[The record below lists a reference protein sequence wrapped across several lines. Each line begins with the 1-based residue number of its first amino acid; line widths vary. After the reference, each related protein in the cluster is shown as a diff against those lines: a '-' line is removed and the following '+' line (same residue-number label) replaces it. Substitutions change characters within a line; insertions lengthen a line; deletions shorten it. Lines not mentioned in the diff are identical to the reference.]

1 MFRFIRSRIGSRATI
16 TLSWLAAALAAALPV
31 HGDAS
36 AGSAFTT
43 PWKLVGSLAFRES
56 YDSNIFLQS
65 SSPAPTIANAKQP
78 NRPSAVTTTGV
89 TATLE
94 RKLSPELALALN
106 SSAEAVTFASATA
119 ENYRTYKLGATAG
132 GQAGTTVWSAQT
144 TTTRIDGGDEG
155 PVFGCTGGATALGGI
170 PLRDRRS
177 ALVERARFKLTHP
190 LGAWFVR
197 TSASFYVHDFLT
209 HQSPR
214 AGYLNYVDRR
224 EYLAG
229 AEVGR
234 EMFAHTRFIAGVCAG
249 RQDQFKLHGIDS
261 PYDSWLRR
269 FVIGLE
275 GKPAPWL
282 QLNLL
287 GGPETRRFRTGTP
300 AGFDRDRVLLWLDS
314 EATITVGPRDTFNA
328 VVRRFE
334 QPAFTSQSVY
344 EDITYEVTWR
354 RKLTDHLTLAT
365 GFKAYGGDWPG
376 PVTREDWIF
385 TPSAAL
391 RYAAT
396 PRWLVEVSYLA
407 ESAESRL
414 PATPGREYRRQIASV
429 STQLTF

>member
-1 MFRFIRSRIGSRATI
+1 MSTFIRSWSGHRASFA
-16 TLSWLAAALAAALPV
+16 LAWLTAALAPIPAVHAEAAL
-31 HGDAS
+31 AS
-36 AGSAFTT
+36 
-43 PWKLVGSLAFRES
+43 PWKLAGNLTLRES

-65 SSPAPTIANAKQP
+65 SIPATTITNAKQP
-78 NRPSAVTTTGV
+78 NRHSAVTTTGV
-89 TATLE
+89 SASLE
-94 RKLSPELALALN
+94 RPSHPELAFAIN
-106 SSAEAVTFASATA
+106 ASAEAVFFGSATT

-132 GQAGTTVWSAQT
+132 GKTGATVWSAQT

-155 PVFGCTGGATALGGI
+155 PIFGCAGGATALGGI

-177 ALVERARFKLTHP
+177 ALVERTRFKLSHAV
-190 LGAWFVR
+190 GEWFVR
-197 TSASFYVHDFLT
+197 PSASFYVHDFLT

-214 AGYLNYVDRR
+214 TGYLNYVDRR

-234 EMFAHTRFIAGVCAG
+234 AIFSSTRFIAGVFAG

-269 FVIGLE
+269 FVVGLE

-287 GGPETRRFRTGTP
+287 GGPEKRRFRTGTP
-300 AGFDRDRVLLWLDS
+300 VGFDRDRILLWLDS
-314 EATITVGPRDTFNA
+314 EAIITVGPRDTCTA
-328 VVRRFE
+328 IVRRFQ

-354 RKLTDHLTLAT
+354 RQLTDRLTLAT

-385 TPSAAL
+385 TPSAGL

-396 PRWLVEVSYLA
+396 PRWLIEVSYLA

-414 PATPGREYRRQIASV
+414 PATPGREYRRQIGSV

>member
-1 MFRFIRSRIGSRATI
+1 MSRFIRSRIGSSAI
-16 TLSWLAAALAAALPV
+16 IAVSWLAAALAAAPTV
-31 HGDAS
+31 HGDTTPSS
-36 AGSAFTT
+36 ALTT
-43 PWKLVGSLAFRES
+43 PWKIVGSLTFRES

-65 SSPAPTIANAKQP
+65 STPAPTIANAKQP
-78 NRPSAVTTTGV
+78 NRPSAVTTAGA

-94 RKLSPELALALN
+94 RKRSPELSLAIN

-132 GQAGTTVWSAQT
+132 GRAGSTVWSAQT

-155 PVFGCTGGATALGGI
+155 PIFGCTGGATALGGI

-177 ALVERARFKLTHP
+177 ALVERTRLKLTHS
-190 LGAWFVR
+190 LGTWFVR
-197 TSASFYVHDFLT
+197 PSASFYVHDFLT

-234 EMFAHTRFIAGVCAG
+234 EISPHTRFIAGAFAG

-269 FVIGLE
+269 FVLGLE
-275 GKPAPWL
+275 GNPAPWL

-287 GGPETRRFRTGTP
+287 GGPETRRFSRGTP
-300 AGFDRDRVLLWLDS
+300 VGFDRDRVLLWLDC
-314 EATITVGPRDTFNA
+314 EATITVGPRDALTA

-354 RKLTDHLTLAT
+354 RKLTDRLTFAT

-376 PVTREDWIF
+376 PATREDWIF
-385 TPSAAL
+385 TPSAGL
-391 RYAAT
+391 RYAAN
-396 PRWLVEVSYLA
+396 PRWLVDVSYLA